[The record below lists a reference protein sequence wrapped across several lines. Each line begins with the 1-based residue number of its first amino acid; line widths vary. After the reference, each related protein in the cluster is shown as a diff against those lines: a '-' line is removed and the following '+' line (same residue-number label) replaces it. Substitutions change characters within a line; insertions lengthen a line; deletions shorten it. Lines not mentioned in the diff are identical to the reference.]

1 MKLKLN
7 FSTCPNDTFMFGA
20 MVSNKINTK
29 GYCFDLHLADIEDL
43 NKLVEAGYPDITKL
57 SYGAFPYVAD
67 KYQLL
72 DSGSALGKGVGPL
85 VVSKRKIYPDEIP
98 FTKVALPGVRTTAHL
113 LFNLAFPNTNQKK
126 FYLFSEI
133 MDVVMSNEADVGV
146 IIHESRFTFEQ
157 KGLLKVLDLG
167 DYWEKKSGMPTPL
180 GGIVV
185 RRDLPEYVKVDLNG
199 MLRESIEYAFEK
211 PQEVMPYVKQYAQE
225 MDEEVMLRHIDLYV
239 NRYSLSLGQNGRN
252 AVMELLKASGQLRNN
267 FDVSIFFVG

>member
-29 GYCFDLHLADIEDL
+29 GYCFDLHLADIEEL

-267 FDVSIFFVG
+267 FDVSNFFVG

>member
-29 GYCFDLHLADIEDL
+29 GYFFDLHLADIEEL
-43 NKLVEAGYPDITKL
+43 NRLAEDGYPDITKL

-85 VVSKRKIYPDEIP
+85 VVSKRKIYSDEVP
-98 FTKVALPGVRTTAHL
+98 FAKVALPGERTTAHL
-113 LFNLAFPNTNQKK
+113 LFNLAFPNANQKK

-133 MDVVMSNEADVGV
+133 MDVVMSNEVDVGV

-157 KGLLKVLDLG
+157 KGLLKILDLG

-199 MLRESIEYAFEK
+199 MLRESVEYAFEK
-211 PQEVMPYVKQYAQE
+211 PLEVMPYVKQYAQE
-225 MDEEVMLRHIDLYV
+225 MEEEVMLRHIDLYV

-267 FDVSIFFVG
+267 FDVSNFFVG

>member
-29 GYCFDLHLADIEDL
+29 GYFFDLHLADIEEL
-43 NKLVEAGYPDITKL
+43 NRLAEDGYPDITKL

-85 VVSKRKIYPDEIP
+85 VVSKRKIYPDEVP
-98 FTKVALPGVRTTAHL
+98 FTKVALPGERTTAHL
-113 LFNLAFPNTNQKK
+113 LFNLAFPNANQKK

-157 KGLLKVLDLG
+157 KGLLKVMDLG

-211 PQEVMPYVKQYAQE
+211 PQQVMPYVKQFAQE

-267 FDVSIFFVG
+267 FDVSNFFVG